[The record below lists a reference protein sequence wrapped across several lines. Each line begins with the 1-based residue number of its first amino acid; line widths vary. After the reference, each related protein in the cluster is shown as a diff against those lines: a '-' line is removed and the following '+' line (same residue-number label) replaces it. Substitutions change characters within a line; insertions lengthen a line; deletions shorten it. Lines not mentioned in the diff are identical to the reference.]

1 MRFKAVLICLASGA
15 AAAVVACGD
24 DGGANKLP
32 DAPRSDGATPDT
44 PDPTTPAR
52 LTITRDGA
60 GVEGVDVYFQNA
72 DYSLVAKVPTDVN
85 GVAEARVMPGAFVTV
100 RDPFVVATGIRQDD
114 LRTIAGVQ
122 PGDRLVL
129 AQNFAPKPVTFMN
142 VIADADPN
150 GSQYSLWTNCL
161 ELNTKGGAPFGMSVG
176 SGSLDRPQVSLDF
189 QCTTT
194 ADVLIESNNGSGS
207 VGWVFVD
214 NAPLTPDGTIDIAT
228 AYTATA
234 QVNAAFSDIPSE
246 VTTVAS
252 STYIATTDGLLW
264 NANNGLGVGSSS
276 ASWSFPRPAPAGSTQ
291 IWVDSMFGGGSYG
304 EQQVVDWKPIADPPT
319 FSFANTLLRSF
330 TDGPQFDIPSHAV
343 TWGETATG
351 VAPDVAIVAMTAYR
365 EVPAPLAW
373 KWTIAAVPTGA
384 SIVYPVL
391 PPDLA
396 GYNAI
401 AGDISNVFSLKT
413 AKVPGGY
420 DAIRPVALSY
430 ENVVSLVAGAA
441 GRVVVQTYV
450 GAVLAAAP
458 KPTLGQR
465 ATTRSR

>member
-1 MRFKAVLICLASGA
+1 MICLASGA

-32 DAPRSDGATPDT
+32 DAPLGSDGATPDT
-44 PDPTTPAR
+44 PDPTAPAR

-72 DYSLVAKVPTDVN
+72 DYSLVAKVPTDAN

-100 RDPFVVATGIRQDD
+100 RDPFTVAAGIRQDD

-129 AQNFAPKPVTFMN
+129 SQNFGAKPVTFMN

-176 SGSLDRPQVSLDF
+176 SGSLDRPQVTLDF

-194 ADVLIESNNGSGS
+194 ADVLIESGNGSGSS

-214 NAPLTPDGTIDIAT
+214 NAPLTPDGTLDIAT
-228 AYTATA
+228 AYTASA
-234 QVNAAFSDIPSE
+234 QVNATFSDIPSE
-246 VTTVAS
+246 ITSVAT

-264 NANNGLGVGSSS
+264 AANNGLGLGSGS
-276 ASWSFPRPAPAGSTQ
+276 ASWSFARPAPAGSTQ
-291 IWVDSMFGGGSYG
+291 IWVDSMFGGASYG

-330 TDGPQFDIPSHAV
+330 TDGPQFDIASHTV
-343 TWGETATG
+343 TWSETATG
-351 VAPDVAIVAMTAYR
+351 VAPDVAIIEMNAYR
-365 EVPAPLAW
+365 DVPNPLAW

-384 SIVYPVL
+384 SVVYPVL

-401 AGDISNVFSLKT
+401 AGDIPSVFSLKT

-420 DAIRPVALSY
+420 NAIRPVALSY
-430 ENVVSLVAGAA
+430 DNAVSLVAGAT
-441 GRVVVQTYV
+441 GRIVVQTYV
-450 GAVLAAAP
+450 GAILATAP